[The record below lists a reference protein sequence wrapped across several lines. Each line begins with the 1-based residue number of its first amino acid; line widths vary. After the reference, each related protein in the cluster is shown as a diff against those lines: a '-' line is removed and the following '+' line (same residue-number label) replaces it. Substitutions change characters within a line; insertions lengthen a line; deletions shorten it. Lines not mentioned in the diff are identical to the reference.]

1 MGKRYC
7 IVCGKEKKGIEIGDD
22 YVLDSIRW
30 FKRNVTKNEARNVL
44 VVCKDCY
51 SVYKKG
57 RKKYESRQRLYVALG
72 IVFVIMMIY
81 IGGLSIQAILISIAI
96 LILFYLFSL
105 LSYTPKIE
113 IKKQHEHTT

>member
-7 IVCGKEKKGIEIGDD
+7 IVCGKEKNGIGIGDD

-30 FKRNVTKNEARNVL
+30 FKRNVTKNEAHNTL

-51 SVYKKG
+51 PEYKKS
-57 RKKYESRQRLYVALG
+57 RKKYESRQRLYIALG
-72 IVFVIMMIY
+72 IVFVVMMIY
-81 IGGLSIQAILISIAI
+81 IGGLTAQALLVSIFI